1 MPRVINR
8 GRLHRSASAG
18 AGCAEDRERIE
29 DGEWRTARYPRSST
43 LHLLALL
50 LVLTAL
56 PAAAQLREADVR
68 VHDRGELWETVKDDG
83 TLGAREPLN
92 PFEFFPS
99 MDWPGGPDALASKDE
114 QRSYHAGAGLW
125 IGGLGANGAVFFDEL
140 GPFATVEVDEVL
152 PMAETENFVEADG
165 YDPGE
170 AEETIVAEFT
180 TTSGLRVRRTSRTWS
195 FRGLNT
201 FVLLDYAVTNETGGP
216 LAGVFVGL
224 PSLLRPSYQDINVH
238 NGWGDDGNRTDELVA
253 YDADRAL
260 VYAYDDT
267 PNFDLPGDVGNY
279 WPDRDEL
286 RTTGYAGIALL
297 DAPPGSG
304 GEAQPATV
312 FWAQTL
318 GNGPR
323 LTTASTS
330 SAALYAILT
339 GTDTSLQAEDEERL
353 TPLILL
359 GCGPYDLGP
368 GEAVRLAFAEAVNGL
383 PLEVAREGLDAQNDL
398 DAGLDSLQASIDRA
412 AVLYEAGYRVAA
424 VPPPAPPIEIV
435 TLPGAVP
442 EASVTWPPIDEVWVN
457 PLSDSLITGYNVY
470 RSDLGF
476 IGPFEKLTRR
486 PIRVGNENDIDRF
499 FNLRLGRWQFTDN
512 DVGLGFSYTYAVTAV
527 DGDGNESWLTNRNLD
542 PVTVERSAAE
552 TAMDVQVFPNPFRG
566 RSFPTSDAANLI
578 IFNKLPARA
587 TIRIYTASGE
597 LIRTLEHDDPNSG
610 QEAWDQLTDARQRTA
625 PGIYFWTVQS
635 EVGTARG
642 TLVIIK

>member
-1 MPRVINR
+1 MKSAF
-8 GRLHRSASAG
+8 RS
-18 AGCAEDRERIE
+18 
-29 DGEWRTARYPRSST
+29 
-43 LHLLALL
+43 LAVLL
-50 LVLTAL
+50 LIA
-56 PAAAQLREADVR
+56 PAAQAQLREADFR

-92 PFEFFPS
+92 PFEYFPS
-99 MDWPGGPDALASKDE
+99 MDWPGGPDVLVSKDE

-140 GPFATVEVDEVL
+140 GPFATVEVSEVV
-152 PMAETENFVEADG
+152 PMEEIENFVESES
-165 YDPGE
+165 YDPAE
-170 AEETIVAEFT
+170 AEETVVAEFT
-180 TTSGLRVRRTSRTWS
+180 TISGLRVRRTSRTWS

-201 FVLLDYAVTNETGGP
+201 FILLDYAVTNETGGM
-216 LAGVFVGL
+216 LTDVFIGL

-253 YDADRAL
+253 YDAERAL

-267 PNFDLPGDVGNY
+267 PSFDLPGDVGNY
-279 WPDRDEL
+279 WEARDEL
-286 RTTGYAGIALL
+286 RTTGYAGVALL
-297 DAPPGSG
+297 DAPLGTS

-318 GNGPR
+318 GNVPR
-323 LTTASTS
+323 LTTASAS
-330 SAALYAILT
+330 SAALYAILS
-339 GTDTSLQAEDEERL
+339 GVDTSLQAGDDERL
-353 TPLILL
+353 TPLTLL

-368 GEAVRLAFAEAVNGL
+368 GETVRLAFVEAVNGL
-383 PLEVAREGLDAQNDL
+383 PLEVALEGLGAQGQL
-398 DAGLDSLQASIDRA
+398 GAGLDSLQASIDRA
-412 AVLYEAGYRVAA
+412 AALYEADYRVST
-424 VPPPAPPIEIV
+424 VPPPAPPIEVV
-435 TLPGAVP
+435 TLPGAMP
-442 EASVTWPPIDEVWVN
+442 EASITWAPIEETWVN
-457 PLSDSLITGYNVY
+457 PLTDSLIVGYNVY
-470 RSDLGF
+470 RSALGF

-486 PIRVGNENDIDRF
+486 PIRVRNESDVQRF
-499 FNLRLGRWQFTDN
+499 FNEVLGLWQFN
-512 DVGLGFSYTYAVTAV
+512 DDDVALGFGYTYTVTAV
-527 DGDGNESWLTNRNLD
+527 DGNGGESWLTNRNPE

-552 TAMDVQVFPNPFRG
+552 TAMDVQVFPNPFRE
-566 RSFPTSDAANLI
+566 RSFPTSDTANLI

-610 QEAWDQLTDARQRTA
+610 QEAWDQLSESRQRAA